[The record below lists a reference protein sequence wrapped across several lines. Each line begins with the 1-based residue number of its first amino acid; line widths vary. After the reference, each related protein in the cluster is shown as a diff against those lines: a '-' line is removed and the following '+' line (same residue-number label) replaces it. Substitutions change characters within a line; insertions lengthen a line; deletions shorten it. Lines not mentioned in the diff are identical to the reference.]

1 MLKKGL
7 VILIA
12 VLIILAI
19 IGLLLPRNTAQPAS
33 ASQALS
39 IQPARG
45 IKVSS
50 LPRLRRS
57 YFRTDHRC
65 AI

>member
-39 IQPARG
+39 I
-45 IKVSS
+45 
-50 LPRLRRS
+50 
-57 YFRTDHRC
+57 
-65 AI
+65 